1 MDRLAIEIKLLFAS
15 QSAGMRAVPSDW
27 LSLERGEGQGEA
39 LRPEA
44 PVLAAGSMVSV
55 SGALFNEP
63 STGVPA
69 SLTAVGSTSANAED
83 AASIG
88 RRNNCFIFW
97 YIDINLIFVYI
108 RARFQSLTG
117 REPGAEHRVKRGR
130 KRSALRTTGELPRAL

>member
-44 PVLAAGSMVSV
+44 PALAAGSMVSV

-69 SLTAVGSTSANAED
+69 LLTTVGSPSANAED
-83 AASIG
+83 AGSIG
-88 RRNNCFIFW
+88 R
-97 YIDINLIFVYI
+97 
-108 RARFQSLTG
+108 
-117 REPGAEHRVKRGR
+117 
-130 KRSALRTTGELPRAL
+130 